1 MRNKGWGRY
10 ALVMMMMAM
19 GAAGC
24 AHPKEI
30 GYFERD
36 RTRLSQ
42 ADDFT
47 WLLMRAGVEPEVLP
61 STQEVTVQ
69 QAEELRAWIRLMLL
83 DGHMAS
89 YGPRKTVEFLMEE
102 VIAGGVPVAR
112 STLSQQMLR
121 FQGRFVLR
129 PDAYIADALRGRPLR
144 SVGPLRV
151 ERGAIVAAS
160 LKLGAFYVQ
169 EGSLIRED
177 PALVIHARPSTANPL
192 STAQR

>member
-1 MRNKGWGRY
+1 MRNMYWGRY
-10 ALVMMMMAM
+10 ALVLMMVM

-24 AHPKEI
+24 AHHKET

-36 RTRLSQ
+36 RTRMSQ

-61 STQEVTVQ
+61 STEEITVQ
-69 QAEELRAWIRLMLL
+69 QAEELRLWIRLMLL

-102 VIAGGVPVAR
+102 IIAGGVPVAR
-112 STLSQQMLR
+112 SVLSQQLVR
-121 FQGRFVLR
+121 FRGRFVLR
-129 PDAYIADALRGRPLR
+129 PDAYVADALRGKPLR

-160 LKLGAFYVQ
+160 LKLDTFYMPQ
-169 EGSLIRED
+169 GSSFLAD
-177 PALVIHARPSTANPL
+177 PGLAIHARPSTANPV

>member
-1 MRNKGWGRY
+1 MLNKSWGRY
-10 ALVMMMMAM
+10 ALMLMMVM

-24 AHPKEI
+24 AHHKET

-61 STQEVTVQ
+61 STQEITVQ
-69 QAEELRAWIRLMLL
+69 QAEELRAWTRLMLL

-102 VIAGGVPVAR
+102 IIAGGVPVAR
-112 STLSQQMLR
+112 TTLSQQLLR

-169 EGSLIRED
+169 EGSLVRED
-177 PALVIHARPSTANPL
+177 PALVIHARPSTGNPL

>member
-1 MRNKGWGRY
+1 MYWGRY
-10 ALVMMMMAM
+10 ALVLMMVM

-24 AHPKEI
+24 AHHKET

-36 RTRLSQ
+36 RTRMSQ

-61 STQEVTVQ
+61 STEEITVQ
-69 QAEELRAWIRLMLL
+69 QAEELRLWIRLMLL

-102 VIAGGVPVAR
+102 IIAGGVPVAR
-112 STLSQQMLR
+112 SVLSQQLVR
-121 FQGRFVLR
+121 FRGRFVLR
-129 PDAYIADALRGRPLR
+129 PDAYVADALRGKPLR

-160 LKLGAFYVQ
+160 LKLDTFYMPQ
-169 EGSLIRED
+169 GSSFLAD
-177 PALVIHARPSTANPL
+177 PGLAIHARPSTANPV

>member
-1 MRNKGWGRY
+1 MSWGRY
-10 ALVMMMMAM
+10 ALMLMMVM

-24 AHPKEI
+24 AHPRET

-47 WLLMRAGVEPEVLP
+47 WLLMRAGMEPEVLP
-61 STQEVTVQ
+61 STQEITVQ
-69 QAEELRAWIRLMLL
+69 QAEELRLWVRLMLL

-102 VIAGGVPVAR
+102 IIAGGVPVAR
-112 STLSQQMLR
+112 STLSQQLLR

-151 ERGAIVAAS
+151 ERGAIMAAS
-160 LKLGAFYVQ
+160 LKLGTFYTQ
-169 EGSLIRED
+169 EGSMIRED
-177 PALVIHARPSTANPL
+177 PGLVIHARPSTTNPL

>member
-1 MRNKGWGRY
+1 MSWGRY
-10 ALVMMMMAM
+10 ALMMMMMVVAV
-19 GAAGC
+19 GC
-24 AHPKEI
+24 AHRKET

-36 RTRLSQ
+36 RTRLAQ

-47 WLLMRAGVEPEVLP
+47 WLLMRAGLEPEALP
-61 STQEVTVQ
+61 SGREITVQ
-69 QAEELRAWIRLMLL
+69 QAEELRVWIQLVLL

-89 YGPRKTVEFLMEE
+89 YGPRRTVEFLMGEI
-102 VIAGGVPVAR
+102 IAGGVPVAR
-112 STLSQQMLR
+112 ATLSQQLSR

-129 PDAYIADALRGRPLR
+129 PDGYVADALRGKPLR

-160 LKLGAFYVQ
+160 LKLGTFYVQ
-169 EGSLIRED
+169 DGSSLRED
-177 PALVIHARPSTANPL
+177 LALVIHQRSPSGNKV

>member
-1 MRNKGWGRY
+1 MRNMTWGRY
-10 ALVMMMMAM
+10 ALILMMVT

-24 AHPKEI
+24 AHHKEI

-61 STQEVTVQ
+61 STQEITVQ
-69 QAEELRAWIRLMLL
+69 QAAELRLWVQLMLL

-102 VIAGGVPVAR
+102 IIAGGVPVAR
-112 STLSQQMLR
+112 STLSQQLLR

-160 LKLGAFYVQ
+160 LKLGAFYMQ

-177 PALVIHARPSTANPL
+177 PALVIHARSSTSNPL